1 EAKRKVAAAAEAK
14 RKAEAEAEA
23 KRKAAGKR
31 KAEAEAEAKR
41 RAEKTRKAEAA
52 QRAAQELAAAEFA
65 KRRIEPYIKRQW
77 SPAPGTHIKLN
88 CEVIISVNSTG
99 AVTRV
104 RIVKSSGDAQ
114 FDDSVKAAI
123 FSASPLPMPTNDY
136 QATYIA
142 KQSLKIRFSLDSN

>member
-1 EAKRKVAAAAEAK
+1 K

-23 KRKAAGKR
+23 KRKAEAEAKR
-31 KAEAEAEAKR
+31 KAEAEAK
-41 RAEKTRKAEAA
+41 RKAEAEAKKAEEA
-52 QRAAQELAAAEFA
+52 QRVAQELAAAEFA
-65 KRRIEPYIKRQW
+65 KRRIEPYIKKQW
-77 SPAPGTHIKLN
+77 SPAPGSDTKLS
-88 CEVIISVNSTG
+88 CEVIISVNSAG

-104 RIVKSSGDAQ
+104 RVVKSSGDAQ

-123 FSASPLPMPTNDY
+123 LGASPLPMPTNDY